1 MDSRSDLRERPP
13 SGEHEWPNN
22 GEINERLR
30 VNLLEL
36 AERAEA
42 EGRDGEAADLRTR
55 AAWQRKERDRLYRD
69 HERRMLN
76 RRIRHGNF

>member
-42 EGRDGEAADLRTR
+42 EGRDEFAVPAVHQAHGERALRFRAFAD
-55 AAWQRKERDRLYRD
+55 A
-69 HERRMLN
+69 
-76 RRIRHGNF
+76 G